1 MTCDM
6 CGCTLFVDMW
16 VCHSPTKSHTGGSA
30 FTLGDTG
37 HSSRS
42 EGVNIGAGENRVYKS
57 SALGVWTVGLIRSDL
72 YRTRRN
78 GMIGHAEPGR
88 VGVFI
93 NLSPGDG
100 WPLCARGVAQSA
112 ILSALVTRTDGH
124 SAPAAWP
131 RAAD

>member
-1 MTCDM
+1 MRHVWVHTF
-6 CGCTLFVDMW
+6 CGHEGLPLA
-16 VCHSPTKSHTGGSA
+16 HKKSHRR

-57 SALGVWTVGLIRSDL
+57 SALWCMDGRFNTKISA
-72 YRTRRN
+72 RRN
-78 GMIGHAEPGR
+78 GRA
-88 VGVFI
+88 GVFI

>member
-1 MTCDM
+1 MGPEKT
-6 CGCTLFVDMW
+6 
-16 VCHSPTKSHTGGSA
+16 A
-30 FTLGDTG
+30 F
-37 HSSRS
+37 
-42 EGVNIGAGENRVYKS
+42 INRPH
-57 SALGVWTVGLIRSDL
+57 LWCVWTVGLPDTKKIS
-72 YRTRRN
+72 
-78 GMIGHAEPGR
+78 HAGT